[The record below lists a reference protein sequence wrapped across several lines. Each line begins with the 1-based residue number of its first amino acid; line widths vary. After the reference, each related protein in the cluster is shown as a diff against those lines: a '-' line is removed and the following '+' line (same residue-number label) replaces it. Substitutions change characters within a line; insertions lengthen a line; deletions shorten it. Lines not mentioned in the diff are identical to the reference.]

1 MKVPPLIR
9 TRTELQEKMS
19 LLEALG
25 DIQAAL
31 SVLDQPI
38 DINVHPADQHYLS
51 LKCEIS
57 PVEKDSADYKVKSIF
72 SNFLHKIGCMM
83 AELSPPPITSSSV
96 KVLSFHTTCTVFL
109 SL

>member
-1 MKVPPLIR
+1 MPPLIR

-51 LKCEIS
+51 LKCDIS
-57 PVEKDSADYKVKSIF
+57 PVEKESADFKVKFIF
-72 SNFLHKIGCMM
+72 TYFMRDFGCIH
-83 AELSPPPITSSSV
+83 LIVS
-96 KVLSFHTTCTVFL
+96 K
-109 SL
+109 